1 MLLPWLQLCQHLTN
15 IKEADDRKF
24 SAALWIRIDFLRI
37 RIQFFF
43 SMRIRIHLKKK
54 LQLNRISTVPKK
66 QKRLL
71 KSKKMDLVRI
81 YFRIRIPN
89 ADPDP
94 GGKMNADPDPQ

>member
-24 SAALWIRIDFLRI
+24 SAALWISIDFLRI
-37 RIQFFF
+37 RIQFF
-43 SMRIRIHLKKK
+43 SQCESGSTLKK